1 MGSTWAVDL
10 ANVGAVYPW
19 LGTEVIMVAVAVLA
33 WLVWHV
39 VQIREENQEYAD
51 DVKRYG
57 SKEALKKALDEQTDY

>member
-1 MGSTWAVDL
+1 M
-10 ANVGAVYPW
+10 GAVYPW

-57 SKEALKKALDEQTDY
+57 SKEALEKALDEQTDY

>member
-10 ANVGAVYPW
+10 ANMGAVYPW

-33 WLVWHV
+33 WLVWHI

-57 SKEALKKALDEQTDY
+57 SKEALEKALDEQTDY

>member
-10 ANVGAVYPW
+10 ANMGAVYPW

-57 SKEALKKALDEQTDY
+57 SKEALEKALDEQTDY